1 MNVLVTGGT
10 GNLGRATVARL
21 RAVDIEPRV
30 LSRKHGPGLIT
41 GDLRTG
47 DGLAAALDGVDTV
60 LHLATGYRNDLDIT
74 RALLDAARARGGTA
88 PRIVYISIV
97 GVDAIPLGYYRGK
110 LAAER
115 AIEGSGLPFAL
126 LRATQFHT
134 LIEQI
139 FRAQRVLPVLVA
151 PPFSAQPI
159 AAGEVA
165 QRLVELVHS
174 GATGRAA
181 DIGGPEVRTA
191 REFGEQYQ
199 AARSGRRAVRTL
211 SIPGATVRAFRAGHN
226 LVPGAPYG
234 RQTFA
239 ESLAAH

>member
-1 MNVLVTGGT
+1 MSVLVTGGT
-10 GNLGRATVARL
+10 GNLGRAVVERL
-21 RAVDIEPRV
+21 HALDVEPRV
-30 LSRKHGPGLIT
+30 LSRKQGPGLIT
-41 GDLRTG
+41 GNLHSR
-47 DGLAAALDGVDTV
+47 DGLPAALEGVDTV

-74 RALLDAARARGGTA
+74 RPLLDAALDTSRTA

-134 LIEQI
+134 LIEKI
-139 FRAQRVLPVLVA
+139 FRAQRVLPVLIA

-165 QRLVELVHS
+165 DRLVELVRS
-174 GATGRAA
+174 GATGRAD
-181 DIGGPEVRTA
+181 DIGGPEVRAA
-191 REFGEQYQ
+191 REFGRLYQ
-199 AARSGRRAVRTL
+199 AAHSGRRAVRSL
-211 SIPGATVRAFRAGHN
+211 AMPGSIVGAFRAGYN

-239 ESLAAH
+239 EFLAER

>member
-1 MNVLVTGGT
+1 MSVLVTGGT
-10 GNLGRATVARL
+10 GNLGRAVVRRL

-30 LSRKHGPGLIT
+30 LSRQHGPGLIT

-47 DGLAAALDGVDTV
+47 DGLPAALQGVDTV

-74 RALLDAARARGGTA
+74 RALLDAARARGGAA

-165 QRLVELVHS
+165 ERLVELVHD
-174 GATGRAA
+174 GAMGRAA

-199 AARSGRRAVRTL
+199 AARSGRRSVRTL

-239 ESLAAH
+239 EFLAAR

>member
-1 MNVLVTGGT
+1 MSVLVTGGT
-10 GNLGRATVARL
+10 GNLGRAVVERL
-21 RAVDIEPRV
+21 HALDVEPRV
-30 LSRKHGPGLIT
+30 LSRKQGPGLIT
-41 GDLRTG
+41 GDLRSG
-47 DGLAAALDGVDTV
+47 DGLRAALDGVDTV

-74 RALLDAARARGGTA
+74 RALLDAARSTGGTA

-115 AIEGSGLPFAL
+115 AIEGSGLPFAV

-134 LIEQI
+134 LIAQI
-139 FRAQRVLPVLVA
+139 FRAQRALPVLLA

-165 QRLVELVHS
+165 ERLVELVQT
-174 GATGRAA
+174 GATGRVA

-191 REFGEQYQ
+191 REFGRQYQ
-199 AARSGRRAVRTL
+199 EAHSGRRTVRTL
-211 SIPGATVRAFRAGHN
+211 PLPGSIVRAFRAGHN
-226 LVPGAPYG
+226 LVPGTPYG

-239 ESLAAH
+239 EFLAER

>member
-1 MNVLVTGGT
+1 M
-10 GNLGRATVARL
+10 
-21 RAVDIEPRV
+21 
-30 LSRKHGPGLIT
+30 LSRRQGPGLIT
-41 GDLRTG
+41 GDLRSG
-47 DGLAAALDGVDTV
+47 DGLPTALDGVHTV

-74 RALLDAARARGGTA
+74 RALLDAARGTGGTG

-139 FRAQRVLPVLVA
+139 FRAQRALPVLVA

-159 AAGEVA
+159 AASEVA
-165 QRLVELVHS
+165 DRLVDVVQT
-174 GATGRAA
+174 GATGRVA
-181 DIGGPEVRTA
+181 DIGGPEVRSA
-191 REFGEQYQ
+191 REFGQLYQ
-199 AARSGRRAVRTL
+199 EARNGRRAVRTL
-211 SIPGATVRAFRAGHN
+211 SMPGAIVRAFRGGHN
-226 LVPGAPYG
+226 LVPGAPFG

-239 ESLAAH
+239 EFLAAR

>member
-10 GNLGRATVARL
+10 GNLGRAVVKRL

-30 LSRKHGPGLIT
+30 LSRRQGPGLIT
-41 GDLRTG
+41 GDLRSG
-47 DGLAAALDGVDTV
+47 AGLAEALDGVDTV

-74 RALLDAARARGGTA
+74 RALLDAARAGAGAA

-139 FRAQRVLPVLVA
+139 FRAQRVLPVLLA

-165 QRLVELVHS
+165 ERLVELVHT

-181 DIGGPEVRTA
+181 DIGGPEVRA
-191 REFGEQYQ
+191 AAEFGRLYQ
-199 AARSGRRAVRTL
+199 EAHSGRRTVRTL
-211 SIPGATVRAFRAGHN
+211 PIPGATVRAFRAGHN

-239 ESLAAH
+239 EFLAAR

>member
-10 GNLGRATVARL
+10 GNLGRAVVHRL

-30 LSRKHGPGLIT
+30 LSRKQGPGLIT

-60 LHLATGYRNDLDIT
+60 LHLATGNRNDLDIT
-74 RALLDAARARGGTA
+74 RALLDAARSGGASA

-115 AIEGSGLPFAL
+115 AIEGSGLPFAV

-139 FRAQRVLPVLVA
+139 FRAQRALPVLLA

-159 AAGEVA
+159 AASEVA
-165 QRLVELVHS
+165 ERLVELVHT
-174 GATGRAA
+174 GTTGRVA

-191 REFGEQYQ
+191 REFGLLYQ
-199 AARSGRRAVRTL
+199 EAHSGRRSVRTL
-211 SIPGATVRAFRAGHN
+211 SMPGSIVRAFRAGHN
-226 LVPGAPYG
+226 LVPGVPYG

-239 ESLAAH
+239 EFLAAR